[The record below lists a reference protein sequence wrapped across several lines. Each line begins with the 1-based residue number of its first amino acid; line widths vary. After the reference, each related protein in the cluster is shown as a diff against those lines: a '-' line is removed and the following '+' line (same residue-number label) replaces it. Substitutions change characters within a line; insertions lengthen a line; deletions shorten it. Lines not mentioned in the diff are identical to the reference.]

1 MLYRGYGIHSLKD
14 KEEGKNS
21 MCDIM
26 EKLMEKRSLNDRI
39 ECAKDAIVEGDL
51 SIEKIAKLLNLPLTT
66 VLELISS
73 ESESKAE

>member
-1 MLYRGYGIHSLKD
+1 
-14 KEEGKNS
+14 

-66 VLELISS
+66 IQELASSMHES
-73 ESESKAE
+73 ESEQG

>member
-1 MLYRGYGIHSLKD
+1 
-14 KEEGKNS
+14 

-39 ECAKDAIVEGDL
+39 ECAKDAIAEGDL

>member
-1 MLYRGYGIHSLKD
+1 
-14 KEEGKNS
+14 

-39 ECAKDAIVEGDL
+39 ECAKDAIAEGDL

-66 VLELISS
+66 VQELISS

>member
-1 MLYRGYGIHSLKD
+1 MVNPLKD
-14 KEEGKNS
+14 KEEGEDS

-39 ECAKDAIVEGDL
+39 ECAKDAIAEGDL

-66 VLELISS
+66 VQELISS